1 METSFPLDIPAET
14 QEPAASYDLWF
25 RSQVNAALD
34 DPSRG
39 VPHDQVMAEMRALI
53 DAKVAKHSI
62 D

>member
-1 METSFPLDIPAET
+1 METSFPSDIPADP
-14 QEPAASYDLWF
+14 QEPAASYDRWF

-39 VPHDQVMAEMRALI
+39 VPHDHVMAEMRALI
-53 DAKVAKHSI
+53 DARVARHSI

>member
-1 METSFPLDIPAET
+1 METSFPSDIPADP
-14 QEPAASYDLWF
+14 QEAAASYDLWF
-25 RSQVNAALD
+25 RSQVKAALD

-53 DAKVAKHSI
+53 DAKVARHLI

>member
-25 RSQVNAALD
+25 RSQVNAVLD